1 MSGINIVS
9 VLDVNAYC
17 DCGDPVG
24 TKRLDNPDP
33 GKLNLTVN
41 PCQTCVDRAVAEKVD
56 AALREIVDDQKE
68 ESEADNA
75 E

>member
-1 MSGINIVS
+1 MSGIKITME
-9 VLDVNAYC
+9 LDVNAYC

-24 TKRLDNPDP
+24 TKRLDNPDT

-41 PCQTCVDRAVAEKVD
+41 PCQTCIDKAVTAKVD
-56 AALREIVDDQKE
+56 AALKDIVDDQKE
-68 ESEADNA
+68 DNDA